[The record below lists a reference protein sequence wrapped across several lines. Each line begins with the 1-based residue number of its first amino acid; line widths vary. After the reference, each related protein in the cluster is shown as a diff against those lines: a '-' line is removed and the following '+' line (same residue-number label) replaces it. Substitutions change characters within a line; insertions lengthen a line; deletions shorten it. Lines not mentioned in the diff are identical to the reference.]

1 VEAAYLGL
9 FEAVGKRLCVLSRDL
24 KVTFSGFPLTCRRRG
39 HTGDRLREAGDPPE
53 RPSGDFTI
61 RLIQTAP

>member
-1 VEAAYLGL
+1 MEAAYLGL

-24 KVTFSGFPLTCRRRG
+24 KVTFSGFLLTCRRG